1 MTRDEVKK
9 TLAVIKSF
17 YPSWKIEDPALA
29 VEAWTMMLEDYDYN
43 QIQWAVKRYTL
54 TDKSGFAPSIGQ
66 LIAQL
71 REANPVKTMSEAEAW
86 GMVQRAIR
94 NSAYNAKEEFDRLPK
109 LVQRAVGSYEVL
121 NAWAMTDIEDTSYI
135 QSNFL
140 RVFSELSK
148 REEIDNALPPSMRI
162 GTTEERKLIDGKP

>member
-1 MTRDEVKK
+1 MTWDETKN
-9 TLAVIKSF
+9 VIAIIKGI
-17 YPSWKIEDPALA
+17 YPKWEISNLKATVD
-29 VEAWTMMLEDYDYN
+29 AWHIILEDYDYN
-43 QIQWAVKRYTL
+43 SIQWAIKRFAVTSN
-54 TDKSGFAPSIGQ
+54 TGFPPSVGQ

-71 REANPVKTMSEAEAW
+71 REANPVKTMSEAEAL
-86 GMVQRAIR
+86 GMVQKAIR

-121 NAWAMTDIEDTSYI
+121 NAWAMTDIENTSYI

>member
-43 QIQWAVKRYTL
+43 QIQYAVKRYTL

-66 LIAQL
+66 LIGEL
-71 REANPVKTMSEAEAW
+71 REANPVKTMSEGEAW

-121 NAWAMTDIEDTSYI
+121 NAWAMTDIENTSYI

-162 GTTEERKLIDGKP
+162 VLQEERKMLDG

>member
-43 QIQWAVKRYTL
+43 QIQWAVKRYTF

-66 LIAQL
+66 LIGEL
-71 REANPVKTMSEAEAW
+71 REANK
-86 GMVQRAIR
+86 
-94 NSAYNAKEEFDRLPK
+94 
-109 LVQRAVGSYEVL
+109 
-121 NAWAMTDIEDTSYI
+121 
-135 QSNFL
+135 
-140 RVFSELSK
+140 
-148 REEIDNALPPSMRI
+148 
-162 GTTEERKLIDGKP
+162 